1 MSYVDKLPYSVII
14 KEKLRIMVQ
23 LLLNADF
30 DCSKIILFGSYARME
45 QKAGSDLDILV
56 LTTSDVPREIRGG
69 LCAAFEELGA
79 DLIFYKESVF
89 NDSSRLLT
97 QRVREEG
104 ILLWKR

>member
-14 KEKLRIMVQ
+14 KEKLRVMIQ
-23 LLLNADF
+23 LLLSADL
-30 DCSKIILFGSYARME
+30 DCSRIILFGSYARME
-45 QKAGSDLDILV
+45 QKAGSDLDVLV
-56 LTTSDVPREIRGG
+56 LTTSDVPREIRGE

-89 NDSSRLLT
+89 NDSRSLLA

-104 ILLWKR
+104 ILLWKK